1 MDRRGILGVL
11 AAGFAAVAASVRGA
25 SAEGERPH
33 RLVIHVDQND
43 PDLMNMALNNAGN
56 VVDYYEE
63 RGEKAS
69 IEFVA
74 YAQGLHM
81 LREDTSYQCG
91 EEGRQAGQADR
102 RGDRRAIRR
111 GAADGATG
119 AGLEL
124 RPAVTPIAPRLQL
137 APNPPGTEPI
147 PVS

>member
-63 RGEKAS
+63 RGEKVS

-81 LREDTSYQCG
+81 LREDTSPVKEQDQG
-91 EEGRQAGQADR
+91 VARDAAGASF
-102 RGDRRAIRR
+102 
-111 GAADGATG
+111 
-119 AGLEL
+119 
-124 RPAVTPIAPRLQL
+124 RPAATP
-137 APNPPGTEPI
+137 
-147 PVS
+147 